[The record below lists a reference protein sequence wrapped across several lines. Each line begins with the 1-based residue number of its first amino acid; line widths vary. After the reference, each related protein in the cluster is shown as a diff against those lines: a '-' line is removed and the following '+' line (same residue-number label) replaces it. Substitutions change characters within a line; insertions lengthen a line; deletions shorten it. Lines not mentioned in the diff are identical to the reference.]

1 MTFVH
6 VLYSSQHKKF
16 SSEQMLLNMY
26 TNYQTIHTFYTGDC
40 FSPTLSMELG
50 STPKQEASMAY
61 ILIDI
66 M

>member
-1 MTFVH
+1 
-6 VLYSSQHKKF
+6 
-16 SSEQMLLNMY
+16 MLLNMY